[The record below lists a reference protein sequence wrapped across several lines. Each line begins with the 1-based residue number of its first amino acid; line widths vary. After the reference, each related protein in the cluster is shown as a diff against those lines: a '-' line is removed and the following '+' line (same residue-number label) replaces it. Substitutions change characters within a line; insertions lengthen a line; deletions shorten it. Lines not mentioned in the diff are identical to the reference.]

1 MRQRRPSTVEEGLL
15 YPRDL
20 VSIKTWRLQPG
31 HLISYWSAAQVRLPA
46 MRLPHRNFNDVLN
59 GTASY
64 HEIFQHR
71 YLSIVSSWRKGL
83 TFVLGEIDLPPY
95 PFVRYYFDWGVGSP
109 RLTYVWPLIVFT
121 ASTLG
126 VFVKSSTIIILN
138 FLAKLQFLPAIK
150 SHN

>member
-1 MRQRRPSTVEEGLL
+1 
-15 YPRDL
+15 
-20 VSIKTWRLQPG
+20 
-31 HLISYWSAAQVRLPA
+31 
-46 MRLPHRNFNDVLN
+46 MRLPYRNFNDVLN

-109 RLTYVWPLIVFT
+109 RLTYIWPLIVFT

-126 VFVKSSTIIILN
+126 AFVMRGIQKIVSYLIVLRIPEKLCGFGYQSRNSVDGLFNDKCKTLTSSMVDGCINVATIQN
-138 FLAKLQFLPAIK
+138 WE
-150 SHN
+150 

>member
-1 MRQRRPSTVEEGLL
+1 
-15 YPRDL
+15 
-20 VSIKTWRLQPG
+20 
-31 HLISYWSAAQVRLPA
+31 
-46 MRLPHRNFNDVLN
+46 MRLPYRNFSDVLN

-126 VFVKSSTIIILN
+126 AFVMRGIPKLVSYLIVLRIPEKLCGFDHQFRNSVDLLFNDKCKTLTSSMVDRCIIVATIQN
-138 FLAKLQFLPAIK
+138 
-150 SHN
+150 SE

>member
-1 MRQRRPSTVEEGLL
+1 
-15 YPRDL
+15 
-20 VSIKTWRLQPG
+20 
-31 HLISYWSAAQVRLPA
+31 
-46 MRLPHRNFNDVLN
+46 MRLPHRNFSDVLN

-95 PFVRYYFDWGVGSP
+95 QFVRYYFDWGVGSP

-126 VFVKSSTIIILN
+126 AFVMRGIPKIISYLIVLRIPKKLCGFGYHTRVSVDGLFNDKCKTLTSSMVDGCINVATIQN
-138 FLAKLQFLPAIK
+138 WE
-150 SHN
+150 

>member
-1 MRQRRPSTVEEGLL
+1 
-15 YPRDL
+15 
-20 VSIKTWRLQPG
+20 
-31 HLISYWSAAQVRLPA
+31 
-46 MRLPHRNFNDVLN
+46 MRLPYRNFNDVLN

-126 VFVKSSTIIILN
+126 AFVMRGFPKISLILYCTQDSRKTLWIWLSIPK
-138 FLAKLQFLPAIK
+138 FG
-150 SHN
+150 

>member
-1 MRQRRPSTVEEGLL
+1 
-15 YPRDL
+15 
-20 VSIKTWRLQPG
+20 
-31 HLISYWSAAQVRLPA
+31 
-46 MRLPHRNFNDVLN
+46 MRLPYRNFSDVLN

-95 PFVRYYFDWGVGSP
+95 PFVRYYFDWGVSSP

-126 VFVKSSTIIILN
+126 AFIMRGIPKIVSYLIVLRI
-138 FLAKLQFLPAIK
+138 PE
-150 SHN
+150 